1 MGHFLF
7 FGWFAEVS
15 EVDHILCYFFH
26 SMDYVLIFPKRGLAK
41 FWEIFF
47 TNSSGRPGCDHSTDR
62 GSMCACV
69 YHTFFMTICYPT
81 SICIHASTIFPSN
94 TQDRGFE
101 SRQGARFSGLSMYI
115 AMLFFATSFAL

>member
-47 TNSSGRPGCDHSTDR
+47 TIHLVALVVITQQIAA
-62 GSMCACV
+62 ACV
-69 YHTFFMTICYPT
+69 HVCTTL
-81 SICIHASTIFPSN
+81 
-94 TQDRGFE
+94 
-101 SRQGARFSGLSMYI
+101 FS
-115 AMLFFATSFAL
+115 